1 MRNCVGGQKGTANL
15 GEGNEVSFV
24 ELQRIQA
31 MARLGIML
39 IGWIAVALAIVGAVL
54 PLMPTTPFALF
65 AAACFAKVSP
75 RSFEWLLRTP
85 ILGEAIQDWRA
96 FRGLRLSTK
105 KRVGLMAGVTVVMSV
120 AGGPLAIMMALL
132 GCVILAV
139 ILLRIPSLSEESRC

>member
-1 MRNCVGGQKGTANL
+1 MLGGQKGTANL

-24 ELQRIQA
+24 ELQRIHA

-75 RSFEWLLRTP
+75 RSYEWLLRTP
-85 ILGEAIQDWRA
+85 ILGEAIQDWQA

-105 KRVGLMAGVTVVMSV
+105 KRVGLMAGMTAAMSV

-139 ILLRIPSLSEESRC
+139 ILLRIPSLSEESSC